1 MVIYQSRLKQ
11 LLSIFIICIVCHSK
25 TNAQLVLNEILVRQ
39 SNVFMSYYGNYDP
52 VLEIVNA
59 SNSNINIGLY
69 YLSDD
74 PLLPYKWQFPSMP
87 FGANTRA
94 QVCLSGRNMVTP
106 QWHTSFT
113 LSQTEGLYLSDA
125 SGILSSID
133 PIAQYLNVSYSRFP
147 DITGDF
153 QYTSPT
159 LGWPNVVGTT
169 SMPNAPTS
177 LTPMGVLPPGTVVNF
192 GGIASNTRY
201 TLNGIEVQTSSPILP
216 SSLILPDPAT
226 FPNRFSAIPANPE
239 LNFPLF
245 DYTESRA
252 NNRGYVQPYGNVQKI
267 NILRVRAFSDAG
279 LETEEKVYSYFPSTP
294 NFNLPIL
301 SIITD
306 SVGFFDDEKGI
317 YVWGDTALSGIYNQ
331 TGAWFERVCHLQ
343 FFDVNGTFIKETK
356 MGGRIHGNGS
366 RHSPQKSLR
375 FYTRP
380 SVDNQNFYLPNGV
393 KTDVLLLRTG
403 GHRPDCIGRDYL
415 GCKFVKEMEMDHADP
430 YLHAVFINGEFWG
443 LYDLRARI
451 DANFV
456 GTRYKIDNDFVGMID
471 QTYQISD
478 GYLMNPSEYEDL
490 TLFAQTNPMTT
501 ANYNYISDRLDLSL
515 FSDMI
520 CSEVYIGNH
529 DFPTNNVGAWKY
541 NGWDGESKWKHYIFD
556 LDGTF
561 GGSCASEETNDL
573 TLGYYLH
580 TNTLAMVQSTRIL
593 RNLLENSDYQTLFM
607 NRMADLLN
615 TQFKPSVVQTKFL
628 TYQNDISDIR
638 TPHVNRYR
646 YPSSVA
652 TLLERQSEIPNLN
665 GWDAHFAGYSDYF
678 QNRPRYVRSEFMN
691 EFNVNDS
698 VKFVVNVNDQSMGK
712 VQLNSL
718 YISNLLL
725 GVNTLSPYPWNGI
738 YFSNVPVELTA
749 ASKYGY
755 KFNGWSMSTS
765 TAPVLSYSSISDQNI
780 TATFSADPNFLAPVV
795 NEVMSSNTNVLMDDF
810 GQHEDWIEI
819 YNPNPYPITL
829 EGYYLTDDIAIPNK
843 FMISSKAESVVP
855 ANGYRIFFASN
866 VAQRGADHTNFKITV
881 GETIT
886 LSAPSGVVLSSVTV
900 PSWLVPNS
908 SYGSSPNGSN
918 TSWGMFSSS
927 TPGAENP
934 SGVADIEE
942 ESAYMFKLYPN
953 PSNGEE
959 IESTLLGSY
968 CVYDIQGRMIASY
981 FNTRKIQVGEL
992 QSGVYLIVN
1001 AFGRTERF
1009 VKL

>member
-11 LLSIFIICIVCHSK
+11 LLSIFIFSIACHLQSS
-25 TNAQLVLNEILVRQ
+25 AQLVLNEILVRQ

-52 VLEIVNA
+52 VLEIVNV

-74 PLLPYKWQFPSMP
+74 PLLPYKWQFPNMP
-87 FGANTRA
+87 FGANARD

-147 DITGDF
+147 DITGSF
-153 QYTSPT
+153 QYTAPT
-159 LGWPNVVGTT
+159 LGWPNVAGTT

-177 LTPMGVLPPGTVVNF
+177 LTPMGVLPPGTAVNF

-216 SSLILPDPAT
+216 STLILPDPTT

-245 DYTESRA
+245 DYSESRA

-331 TGAWFERVCHLQ
+331 TGAWFERIVHLQ

-380 SVDNQNFYLPNGV
+380 SIDNQNFYLPNGV

-471 QTYQISD
+471 QTYQLSD
-478 GYLMNPSEYEDL
+478 GYMMNPSEYEDL
-490 TLFAQTNPMTT
+490 TLFAQANPMTN
-501 ANYNYISDRLDLSL
+501 ANYNYISDRLDISL

-529 DFPTNNVGAWKY
+529 DFPINNVGAWKY
-541 NGWDGESKWKHYIFD
+541 NDWDGESKWKHYIFD

-561 GGSCASEETNDL
+561 GGSCDSEETNDL
-573 TLGYYLH
+573 TLDYYLH

-593 RNLLENSDYQTLFM
+593 RNLLENSDYQTFFM

-615 TQFKPSVVQTKFL
+615 TQFKPSVVQTKFS

-691 EFNVNDS
+691 EFNANDS

-712 VQLNSL
+712 VKLNSL
-718 YISNLLL
+718 YISNLLV
-725 GVNTLSPYPWNGI
+725 GVNTFNVYPWTGI
-738 YFSNVPVELTA
+738 YFSNVPVELIA

-755 KFNGWSMSTS
+755 KFNSWSMTTSTS
-765 TAPVLSYSSISDQNI
+765 PVLNYSSPTDQNI
-780 TATFSADPNFLAPVV
+780 TATFSVDPNFIAPVV

-843 FMISSKAESVVP
+843 FIISSKAESVVP
-855 ANGYRIFFASN
+855 ANGYRIFS
-866 VAQRGADHTNFKITV
+866 VGPITR
-881 GETIT
+881 
-886 LSAPSGVVLSSVTV
+886 
-900 PSWLVPNS
+900 
-908 SYGSSPNGSN
+908 
-918 TSWGMFSSS
+918 TS
-927 TPGAENP
+927 
-934 SGVADIEE
+934 
-942 ESAYMFKLYPN
+942 
-953 PSNGEE
+953 
-959 IESTLLGSY
+959 
-968 CVYDIQGRMIASY
+968 R
-981 FNTRKIQVGEL
+981 
-992 QSGVYLIVN
+992 
-1001 AFGRTERF
+1001 
-1009 VKL
+1009 